1 MVFELGAHTL
11 ADELESDK
19 KIDKHRI
26 DHLSKQLIAAIDE
39 IHQGDG
45 KKDQNEIY
53 HFLEFQFF
61 YLHKMK
67 RE

>member
-19 KIDKHRI
+19 KMDKHRI

-45 KKDQNEIY
+45 KKDQIKTKFIIFWNFN
-53 HFLEFQFF
+53 FLFT
-61 YLHKMK
+61 
-67 RE
+67 